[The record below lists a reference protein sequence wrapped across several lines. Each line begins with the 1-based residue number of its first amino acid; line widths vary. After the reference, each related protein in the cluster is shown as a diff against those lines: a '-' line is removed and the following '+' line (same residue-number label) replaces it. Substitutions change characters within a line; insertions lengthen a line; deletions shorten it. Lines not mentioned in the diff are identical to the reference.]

1 MLNRIL
7 KKGPMCVVL
16 KGGRVGISDWRNIIN
31 SKRKI
36 QKEKGFIYLFIYFAK
51 IQMKTMAQR
60 VQGQQQK
67 DKKLESS
74 CSHTT

>member
-1 MLNRIL
+1 M
-7 KKGPMCVVL
+7 VL

-36 QKEKGFIYLFIYFAK
+36 QKEKVSFAK
-51 IQMKTMAQR
+51 IQMKTMTQR
-60 VQGQQQK
+60 IQSQQHK

-74 CSHTT
+74 SIRIM

>member
-7 KKGPMCVVL
+7 KKGPMFVVL

-36 QKEKGFIYLFIYFAK
+36 QKEKVSFAK
-51 IQMKTMAQR
+51 IQMKTMTQR
-60 VQGQQQK
+60 IQSQQHK

-74 CSHTT
+74 SSRVM

>member
-7 KKGPMCVVL
+7 KKGPMFVVL

-36 QKEKGFIYLFIYFAK
+36 QKEKVSFAK
-51 IQMKTMAQR
+51 IQMKTMTQR
-60 VQGQQQK
+60 IQSQQHK

-74 CSHTT
+74 SRRIM

>member
-1 MLNRIL
+1 M
-7 KKGPMCVVL
+7 VL

-36 QKEKGFIYLFIYFAK
+36 QKEKVSFAK
-51 IQMKTMAQR
+51 IQMKTMTQR
-60 VQGQQQK
+60 IQSQQHK

-74 CSHTT
+74 SSRIM